1 MTRCLLRYLPVP
13 LLFHS
18 EHPDVLGHDRQHN
31 ASLLFWSGTNLR
43 THTLVVNVS
52 HWRYGQDVFMNQVS
66 GKQSWPYKTHE
77 TARHDQACQE

>member
-1 MTRCLLRYLPVP
+1 VP

-31 ASLLFWSGTNLR
+31 TSLLFWSGLEIY
-43 THTLVVNVS
+43 TLVVNMS
-52 HWRYGQDVFMNQVS
+52 HWCQGQWELLRLLLQDAFMNQVS

-77 TARHDQACQE
+77 TAHHDQVCQE